1 MSTKVFLQSNVESAV
16 PNTAKNLNT
25 RKVSTAFADTLCS
38 HFQHTFYI
46 TSGRLSLPNTAPP
59 ANMKGSS
66 FLYKLFYINIMC
78 QILLL
83 RNAAASKFSIDM
95 IRRWISHF
103 QWKICWANIVLQS
116 PESIKLEIEEK
127 FLFNGST
134 TFAGRMHSSK
144 SRIYST
150 GSK

>member
-1 MSTKVFLQSNVESAV
+1 MCRIFG
-16 PNTAKNLNT
+16 
-25 RKVSTAFADTLCS
+25 LC
-38 HFQHTFYI
+38 
-46 TSGRLSLPNTAPP
+46 
-59 ANMKGSS
+59 
-66 FLYKLFYINIMC
+66 
-78 QILLL
+78 
-83 RNAAASKFSIDM
+83 NAAAGKFSIDM

-150 GSK
+150 RSKLFKKEEMLINSISTICGGNFPKQTNSFNGFLIFRKVRWNPAQWESLNPHFTFFGSKVWAPGKCFS